1 MNSVEVSCLGSSIFI
16 HYTFNIADKTLV
28 KVVIQA
34 TEASGSDII
43 GTVTISVLSMTGVF
57 VVFSDFGVLLWQFR
71 NIAMPNIGL
80 R

>member
-1 MNSVEVSCLGSSIFI
+1 M
-16 HYTFNIADKTLV
+16 

-43 GTVTISVLSMTGVF
+43 GTVKISVLSMTGVF
-57 VVFSDFGVLLWQFR
+57 VVFSDFGVLLWQFK